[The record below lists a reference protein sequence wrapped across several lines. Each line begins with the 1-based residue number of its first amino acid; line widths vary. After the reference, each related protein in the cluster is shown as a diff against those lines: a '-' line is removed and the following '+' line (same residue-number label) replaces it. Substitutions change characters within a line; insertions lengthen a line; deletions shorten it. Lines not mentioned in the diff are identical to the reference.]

1 MAEMKKAS
9 FENAEKN
16 FRVSDLHDLIDH
28 TVIYDEATG
37 HRYHIELIE
46 EETSQIKQG
55 GVIRNY
61 ESMEASVNEV
71 LRVALNAPTPDESID
86 VILEYLGKYLGG
98 ERTYIFERNERRED
112 DNTYEWCAPGVIP
125 QKDVLQNVPP
135 EVCAHWYE
143 RFRENKHIVIR
154 DLEDIRYNDPL
165 QYENLKRQD
174 IHSLVVV
181 PLYDDGK
188 VIAFY
193 GVDNPA
199 KDLSFEYTS
208 NMLQI
213 MGHFLVSSLKRRNLV
228 QELRQMSHY
237 DPLTGLGN
245 RFALEEYVEQV
256 DRTKSIGV
264 VYCDISGLKRVNDE
278 QGHLAGDNMIRR
290 AAQCLKDVFANEGLF
305 RIGGDELLVL
315 CPDVKEEVFTEK
327 IRDLRAKEKEHD
339 VVIAIGSVWKNE
351 ASESM
356 DRLMTD
362 AERWMYS
369 DKAAYYK
376 QMGMNRRKY

>member
-1 MAEMKKAS
+1 
-9 FENAEKN
+9 
-16 FRVSDLHDLIDH
+16 
-28 TVIYDEATG
+28 
-37 HRYHIELIE
+37 
-46 EETSQIKQG
+46 
-55 GVIRNY
+55 
-61 ESMEASVNEV
+61 
-71 LRVALNAPTPDESID
+71 
-86 VILEYLGKYLGG
+86 
-98 ERTYIFERNERRED
+98 
-112 DNTYEWCAPGVIP
+112 
-125 QKDVLQNVPP
+125 
-135 EVCAHWYE
+135 
-143 RFRENKHIVIR
+143 
-154 DLEDIRYNDPL
+154 
-165 QYENLKRQD
+165 
-174 IHSLVVV
+174 
-181 PLYDDGK
+181 
-188 VIAFY
+188 
-193 GVDNPA
+193 
-199 KDLSFEYTS
+199 
-208 NMLQI
+208 
-213 MGHFLVSSLKRRNLV
+213 
-228 QELRQMSHY
+228 MSHY